1 MVDGINLSEACMPAR
16 VYFFITLVSI
26 VVALFNG
33 VNIIAV
39 VMKVLFGLVWFVA
52 LKWLCDKG
60 YEKVSWFLVL
70 LPYIIIALI
79 FFKIITDPNMK
90 KQ

>member
-1 MVDGINLSEACMPAR
+1 
-16 VYFFITLVSI
+16 LVSI

>member
-1 MVDGINLSEACMPAR
+1 
-16 VYFFITLVSI
+16 
-26 VVALFNG
+26 
-33 VNIIAV
+33 
-39 VMKVLFGLVWFVA
+39 MKVLFGLVWFVA

-70 LPYIIIALI
+70 LPYIIIAFI
-79 FFKIITDPNMK
+79 FFKIISNPNMK